1 MPVVKPTP
9 GTRVSLRY
17 RLPSGSARPLTDVV
31 GHVEQVEPTVLV
43 RTKSGELVDID
54 PGAIVSVRELSHT
67 PVRASEIR
75 ALEHAAALA
84 WPGTEQHWH
93 RGWFLRAGGGV
104 TSRANSAVPL
114 DMSAQIADLP
124 AIVDWYR
131 ERGLPP
137 WLALPE
143 RLLTI
148 RTPGVKAHRVMVRPL
163 DTTAPAPQAVALAP
177 RPDAAW
183 LAGYRRE
190 VPVDV
195 LTAVVDGELTFAS
208 VAGRAVGRG
217 AVTPAPDGT
226 RWLGISSIRT
236 ADDSRRQG
244 YARALCEALIAWG
257 GAAGAQ
263 HAYVQVEV
271 GNDPAIALYTAMG
284 FRLHH
289 HGHYLDART
298 L

>member
-1 MPVVKPTP
+1 MPVLPTP

-17 RLPSGSARPLTDVV
+17 RLPAGSDKPLTDVV
-31 GHVEQVEPTVLV
+31 GHVERVEPTVLV
-43 RTKSGELVDID
+43 RTKSGELVDIVPD
-54 PGAIVSVRELSHT
+54 DIVSVRELSHT

-84 WPGTEQHWH
+84 WPGTEQQWY
-93 RGWFLRAGGGV
+93 RGWFLRAGGGA

-114 DMSAQIADLP
+114 EMSAQIADLP
-124 AIVDWYR
+124 AVVDWYR

-143 RLLTI
+143 RLLPI
-148 RTPGVKAHRVMVRPL
+148 RAPGVKLTRVMVRPL
-163 DTTAPAPQAVALAP
+163 ATPCPLPPGVRLASQ
-177 RPDAAW
+177 PDAAW
-183 LAGYRRE
+183 LARYERK

-208 VAGRAVGRG
+208 LAGHAVGRG

-226 RWLGISSIRT
+226 RWLGISSVRV
-236 ADDSRRQG
+236 AVDSRRQG
-244 YARALCEALIAWG
+244 HARALCDALMSWA
-257 GAAGAQ
+257 ATAGAT
-263 HAYVQVEV
+263 HAYVQVEAD
-271 GNDPAIALYTAMG
+271 NDAAITLYTSMG

-289 HGHYLDART
+289 HGRYVDART